1 MDDADRPDELHKK
14 TGVEKRCIILADR
27 LPCRF
32 HGRMRLPVPNVSI
45 PIADIAV
52 TKNSLIVQNRS
63 GAVRYDVQITID
75 DKYTYVADVL
85 PLGKSSLPLDEF
97 VDDQGYFYKRRLLN
111 IRNVSIYMPDTVDG
125 KGYYRW

>member
-1 MDDADRPDELHKK
+1 MR
-14 TGVEKRCIILADR
+14 TGLINCIRKPAWRNVASFLLFVCLAVFTAG
-27 LPCRF
+27 C
-32 HGRMRLPVPNVSI
+32 GVPVPTGTI

-75 DKYTYVADVL
+75 NKYTYVADVL

-97 VDDQGYFYKRRLLN
+97 VDDRGHRYKRGLLKL
-111 IRNVSIYMPDTVDG
+111 RNVTINMPGIVND